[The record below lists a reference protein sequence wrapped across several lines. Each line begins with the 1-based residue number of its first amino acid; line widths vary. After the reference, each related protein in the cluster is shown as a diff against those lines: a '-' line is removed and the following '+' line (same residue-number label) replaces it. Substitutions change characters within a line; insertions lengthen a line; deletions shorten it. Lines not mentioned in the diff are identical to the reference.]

1 LRGLTDRGW
10 IEGLNVLIEWRFA
23 GGHAER
29 LADLAAELVRLEVD
43 VIVVPSTPTA
53 LVAKNA
59 TRTIPIVTIA
69 IGDPVGLGLVASLA
83 RPRGDITGLT
93 AVVNAGIAGKQL
105 ELLKKTVPRASRVAV
120 LRNPATTGTGLF
132 LRET

>member
-105 ELLKKTVPRASRVAV
+105 ELLKKTVPRAFRVAV

>member
-83 RPRGDITGLT
+83 RPKGDITGLT

-105 ELLKKTVPRASRVAV
+105 ELLKKTVPRAFRVAV